1 MKKGKH
7 KQSLTTQ
14 NYLLK
19 ILYFYFL
26 YGKFRSKN
34 FASLGKCS
42 LYHYISNK
50 VLLVLQDI

>member
-1 MKKGKH
+1 MKKGKL

-34 FASLGKCS
+34 FASLGKCN

-50 VLLVLQDI
+50 VLLVL